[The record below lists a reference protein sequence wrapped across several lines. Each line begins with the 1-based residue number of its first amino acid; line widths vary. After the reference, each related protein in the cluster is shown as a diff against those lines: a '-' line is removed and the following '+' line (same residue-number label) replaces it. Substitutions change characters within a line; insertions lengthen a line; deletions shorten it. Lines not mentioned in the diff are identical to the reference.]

1 MRVVRIILI
10 VGIVPLLAFLTA
22 WGTLALWYR
31 LPPDGAA
38 RIAITAGFALFGLIT
53 TLSQFGAN
61 WRRRLVAFAV
71 VFALL
76 AAWWTTIKPPATGN
90 WAPEV
95 ARQVTGTIDGDI
107 LTLTDMRAF
116 DWRSPTEATET
127 WTTRS
132 FDLSRITSTGMVLS
146 YWGNPDMAHFM
157 LTFGFADGR
166 YLTWSIEVRRQ
177 IGGKFSPVADFF
189 KSNTL
194 VIVAAEERDV
204 IGLRTNIRGEDV
216 QLYHLDIP
224 AAIARKLI
232 GDYVADANALTTRPA
247 FFNSVT
253 TNCTT
258 AVYRMF
264 RTNGGKFAFDWR
276 MIVNGY
282 LPEMIY
288 DRGIADTSVALEE
301 LKARSRITARA
312 QAAGLSDAYS
322 TVIRQGVP
330 GY

>member
-31 LPPDGAA
+31 LPPDGLA
-38 RIAITAGFALFGLIT
+38 RIAITAGFALFGLIA

-132 FDLSRITSTGMVLS
+132 FDLGRITSTGMVLS

-166 YLTWSIEVRRQ
+166 YLTWSIEVRRR
-177 IGGKFSPVADFF
+177 IGGEFSPVADFF

-194 VIVAAEERDV
+194 VIVAADD
-204 IGLRTNIRGEDV
+204 ILTPP
-216 QLYHLDIP
+216 HLSARIAEHIP
-224 AAIARKLI
+224 
-232 GDYVADANALTTRPA
+232 DASL
-247 FFNSVT
+247 
-253 TNCTT
+253 
-258 AVYRMF
+258 AV
-264 RTNGGKFAFDWR
+264 
-276 MIVNGY
+276 
-282 LPEMIY
+282 
-288 DRGIADTSVALEE
+288 LEYG
-301 LKARSRITARA
+301 AHRFTHV
-312 QAAGLSDAYS
+312 AAGSFNARVLQFLDDTAAGSGTHA
-322 TVIRQGVP
+322 R
-330 GY
+330 